1 MALYIG
7 GDNLTNEELVELYQ
21 SGDIKVL
28 EDLVKKN
35 DGLIHMIARKFNVEN
50 IASIDYADLVQEGT
64 IGLITAA
71 DKYKFNLE
79 NKALF
84 STYAMYW
91 IRQKISRFI
100 KYRNTNNETSL
111 NKPAY
116 SEDDETELADTI
128 VSEDDEFCKVE
139 DSVYYQQLREELTEV
154 MQKQLSLKQRQVI
167 QLRYGF
173 DGKEYTLQETGQ
185 VFNVSIERTRQI
197 ERESLRRIRNSTW
210 GRMIISERREERLQK
225 SNLKPYIEEYIQYNL
240 GNTLPVNEIL
250 KRVTSN

>member
-1 MALYIG
+1 MVLI
-7 GDNLTNEELVELYQ
+7 LTNEELVELYQ
-21 SGDIKVL
+21 RGDTKAL
-28 EDLVKKN
+28 EELVKKN
-35 DGLIHMIARKFNVEN
+35 DGIIHMIARRFNIEN
-50 IASIDYADLVQEGT
+50 IASIEYDDLLQEGRM
-64 IGLITAA
+64 GLMVAA
-71 DKYKFNLE
+71 DKYKFKIE

-84 STYAMYW
+84 STYAIYW

-116 SEDDETELADTI
+116 NEDDEIELADTI
-128 VSEDDEFCKVE
+128 ISEDDEFCKVE

-173 DGKEYTLQETGQ
+173 DGKEYTLKETGQ
-185 VFNVSIERTRQI
+185 VFNLSIERARQI
-197 ERESLRRIRNSTW
+197 ERESLRKIRNSTW
-210 GRMIISERREERLQK
+210 GRMKMRERREERLQK
-225 SNLKPYIEEYIQYNL
+225 SNLRPYIEEYRRFNL

-250 KRVTSN
+250 KRVTAN

>member
-1 MALYIG
+1 M
-7 GDNLTNEELVELYQ
+7 TNEELVELYQ
-21 SGDIKVL
+21 NGDSKAL
-28 EDLVKKN
+28 EELVKKN
-35 DGLIHMIARKFNVEN
+35 DGLIHIIARKFNIEN

-71 DKYKFNLE
+71 NKYKFDIE
-79 NKALF
+79 NKASF
-84 STYAMYW
+84 STYAIYW

-111 NKPAY
+111 NKPVY
-116 SEDDETELADTI
+116 SEDDEIELADTI
-128 VSEDDEFCKVE
+128 VSEEDEFCKIE

-154 MQKQLSLKQRQVI
+154 MKKQLSLKQRQVI

-173 DGKEYTLQETGQ
+173 DGKEYTLKETGEM
-185 VFNVSIERTRQI
+185 FNVSIARARQI
-197 ERESLRRIRNSTW
+197 ERESLRKMRNSTW
-210 GRMIISERREERLQK
+210 GRMKMSERREERLQK
-225 SNLKPYIEEYIQYNL
+225 SNLRPYIEECRQFNL

>member
-1 MALYIG
+1 M
-7 GDNLTNEELVELYQ
+7 TNEELVDLYKNGDARALEEL
-21 SGDIKVL
+21 I
-28 EDLVKKN
+28 KKN
-35 DGLIHMIARKFNVEN
+35 DGLIHTIARKFNTES
-50 IASIDYADLVQEGT
+50 IASIEYDDLIQEGRM
-64 IGLITAA
+64 GLMVAA
-71 DKYKFNLE
+71 DKYKFNIE
-79 NKALF
+79 NKASF
-84 STYAMYW
+84 STYAIYW

-116 SEDDETELADTI
+116 SEEDEIELADTI

-185 VFNVSIERTRQI
+185 VFNVSIERARQI
-197 ERESLRRIRNSTW
+197 ERESLRKMRNSTW
-210 GRMIISERREERLQK
+210 GRMKMSERREERLQK
-225 SNLKPYIEEYIQYNL
+225 SNLKPYIEEYMQYNL
-240 GNTLPVNEIL
+240 GNTLAVNEIL
-250 KRVTSN
+250 KRVTSNQN

>member
-1 MALYIG
+1 MYQKGDAKAL
-7 GDNLTNEELVELYQ
+7 EELV
-21 SGDIKVL
+21 KR
-28 EDLVKKN
+28 N
-35 DGLIHMIARKFNVEN
+35 DGLIHIIARKFNIEN

-71 DKYKFNLE
+71 DKYKFNIE

-84 STYAMYW
+84 TTYAVYW

-100 KYRNTNNETSL
+100 KYRNTNSETSL
-111 NKPAY
+111 NKPVY
-116 SEDDETELADTI
+116 GEDDEIELADTI

-173 DGKEYTLQETGQ
+173 DGKEYTLQETGEI
-185 VFNVSIERTRQI
+185 FDVSIERARQI
-197 ERESLRRIRNSTW
+197 ERESLSKMRNSTW
-210 GRMIISERREERLQK
+210 GRMKMSERREERLQK

-240 GNTLPVNEIL
+240 GNTLAVNEIL

>member
-1 MALYIG
+1 M
-7 GDNLTNEELVELYQ
+7 TNEELVELYQ
-21 SGDIKVL
+21 NGDARSL
-28 EDLVKKN
+28 EELIKKN
-35 DGLIHMIARKFNVEN
+35 DGLIHMIARKFNIEN
-50 IASIDYADLVQEGT
+50 IASIEYADLIQEGT

-71 DKYKFNLE
+71 DKYKLTID

-84 STYAMYW
+84 STYAVYW

-100 KYRNTNNETSL
+100 QYRNTNNEISL

-116 SEDDETELADTI
+116 NEDDETELVDTI
-128 VSEDDEFCKVE
+128 VSEDNEFCKVE

-173 DGKEYTLQETGQ
+173 DGKEYTLKETGEI
-185 VFNVSIERTRQI
+185 FNVSIARARQI
-197 ERESLRRIRNSTW
+197 ERESLLRMRNSTW
-210 GRMIISERREERLQK
+210 GRMRMNERREERLQK
-225 SNLKPYIEEYIQYNL
+225 SNLKPYIEEYTQYNL

-250 KRVTSN
+250 KRVTFN